1 MKLTTR
7 FAVIAALVVTS
18 FSAVY
23 ANEPTP
29 SATTQVTTEATVAP
43 SSSASPATSAD
54 ADKKDDKEEAKPI
67 DADTKA
73 PAVIDCT
80 VQEKDG
86 KYTLIINVIDDSKIA
101 KVTVNGKEATKVTGD
116 DNKATFSAPV
126 EKDGTYD
133 IVLFDELSNGQV
145 LSVTVKDGKEV
156 ETSTTPTTSESPA
169 PSVSPSP
176 SVAPTPV
183 TSPTTT
189 SAGTTVQKATITFT
203 LNSKDWTIDGKKQP
217 AMDVAPILEHDRVY
231 LPIRYIATA
240 LGIDQKDIKW
250 DAKAKQVTI
259 THDGKVVKMTVGQN
273 QLDVDG
279 KKVDIDGAPINRD
292 SRVYLPVSQ
301 VAKAFPGINITWDN
315 TTKTATITR

>member
-29 SATTQVTTEATVAP
+29 SATTQATTEATVAP
-43 SSSASPATSAD
+43 SSSATPSASAD
-54 ADKKDDKEEAKPI
+54 ADKKDDKQEEVKPI

-73 PAVIDCT
+73 PAVIACD

-86 KYTLIINVIDDSKIA
+86 KYTLIINVTDDSKIA

-116 DNKATFSAPV
+116 DNKATFSAPAD
-126 EKDGTYD
+126 KDGTYD
-133 IVLFDELSNGQV
+133 IVLFDELTNGQV
-145 LSVTVKDGKEV
+145 LSVTVKDGKV
-156 ETSTTPTTSESPA
+156 TDKSTTPTTSESPA
-169 PSVSPSP
+169 PSA
-176 SVAPTPV
+176 SVAPTPSA
-183 TSPTTT
+183 TATTT
-189 SAGTTVQKATITFT
+189 APAATVQKSTITFT

-217 AMDVAPILEHDRVY
+217 AMDVAPILDHDRVY

-250 DAKAKQVTI
+250 DAKTKQVTI

-301 VAKAFPGINITWDN
+301 VAKAFPGIDIKWDN